1 MGIRPRSLNHL
12 AEPECLNSALVV
24 ERSSAVWLRRRLVP
38 VLTATVAALELSAP
52 GLAQGL
58 DRSRFPLCGS
68 TVRKPV
74 CLRCLP
80 GFLNTSDKPDR
91 SVWEALAALVEEIG
105 AAEEPAAV
113 AEHTGA
119 VEEPAAVAEHTGAA
133 AEQAGAA
140 EHIGA
145 DEEPAAI
152 AAVPDSVLPQSVRS
166 TQALKM
172 AQVQVQAS
180 ELELVKGR
188 LLRPVQQY
196 GSTFRKLVCPQCSPG
211 FQNISDKQLE
221 RSYFLCQRHC

>member
-1 MGIRPRSLNHL
+1 M
-12 AEPECLNSALVV
+12 
-24 ERSSAVWLRRRLVP
+24 ERSSEVWLRRRLVP

-52 GLAQGL
+52 ELAQGWN
-58 DRSRFPLCGS
+58 RSNQFLPCGS

-91 SVWEALAALVEEIG
+91 PVWVALAALVEQIG
-105 AAEEPAAV
+105 AA
-113 AEHTGA
+113 
-119 VEEPAAVAEHTGAA
+119 EEPAAVAEHTGAA

-140 EHIGA
+140 EQIGA
-145 DEEPAAI
+145 AEEPAAI
-152 AAVPDSVLPQSVRS
+152 AAVPDSVLPQWVRS

-172 AQVQVQAS
+172 AQVLVLAHS